1 MMHICSSN
9 ELQAPACCRSFQ
21 IRNKLSSVCGSDL
34 RLCMFR
40 LKTYLYMRWLGPDAA
55 SVIGFLQ
62 GLIVGFILLQYSE
75 DNSWLSMGPFKQI
88 KHLCILIHIINDE
101 VCTVKLV

>member
-21 IRNKLSSVCGSDL
+21 IRENCLALVGRTSDYVCSD
-34 RLCMFR
+34 

-75 DNSWLSMGPFKQI
+75 DYSWISMGPFMQT
-88 KHLCILIHIINDE
+88 KHLC
-101 VCTVKLV
+101 V